1 MSLESGD
8 SSSCSFWGSP
18 PPSLPFQEDPS
29 LPSVGSTSKPCIST
43 NTSSPLH
50 FWGAGVR
57 PFPPQ
62 PACLLS
68 PPPGAAMSRQESQ
81 PVPHRGPHGAS
92 SQAIFSK
99 PPSLG
104 FKRRE
109 APLLAPWLGE
119 GDPSIPRPLSQ
130 SSGATGLFHCQ
141 PGLSS
146 PSPVAGGGDGLTPAG
161 PFALLYLQVLPGGS
175 QVKSNFQKNCKNS
188 QEFRAGPG
196 LGGMLGD
203 SLRQGCVQT
212 SSDCPARF
220 LCLSLKRSQGLWLGP
235 TCNTRGT
242 TVRPASWEGRRQGRA
257 SLRLPQALG
266 SAR

>member
-1 MSLESGD
+1 M
-8 SSSCSFWGSP
+8 
-18 PPSLPFQEDPS
+18 PFQEDPS

-50 FWGAGVR
+50 FWGWVR

-92 SQAIFSK
+92 FQAIFSK

-109 APLLAPWLGE
+109 APRLTPWLGE

-146 PSPVAGGGDGLTPAG
+146 PSPVAGGGDGLTICTTLSASPTWW
-161 PFALLYLQVLPGGS
+161 QPGKK
-175 QVKSNFQKNCKNS
+175 QFPEEL
-188 QEFRAGPG
+188 QEFPGVQSWARAWR
-196 LGGMLGD
+196 D
-203 SLRQGCVQT
+203 V
-212 SSDCPARF
+212 
-220 LCLSLKRSQGLWLGP
+220 
-235 TCNTRGT
+235 
-242 TVRPASWEGRRQGRA
+242 GR
-257 SLRLPQALG
+257 
-266 SAR
+266 